1 MSFMELYNNV
11 HDIKT
16 KAAQSESIIQ
26 QILRDREKCDFAKG
40 RLIGSS
46 EAVSQL
52 QSLTRALNTLDFEV
66 SE

>member
-1 MSFMELYNNV
+1 MELYNNV

-26 QILRDREKCDFAKG
+26 NILRDKEKCDFAKE

-46 EAVSQL
+46 EAVTQL
-52 QSLTRALNTLDFEV
+52 NSMTKSLNLLEFEV
-66 SE
+66 RI